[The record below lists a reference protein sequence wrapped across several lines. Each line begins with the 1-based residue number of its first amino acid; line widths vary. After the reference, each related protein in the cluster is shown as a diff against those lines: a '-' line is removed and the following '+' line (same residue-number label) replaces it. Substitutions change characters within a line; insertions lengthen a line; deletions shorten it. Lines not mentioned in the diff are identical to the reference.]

1 MTDFNTYYKEVLS
14 KDKDGKYFERKF
26 VPWFLENDPVWK
38 TIVKKVWLFEDYP
51 HKKKCRWQRA
61 DEGTDIVMED
71 VDGNTWAI
79 QCKNWN
85 PEKTVIRH
93 GDYDSFITDSENEC
107 VDKRLFITT
116 QKKISKT
123 IQNDINKKRN
133 IRPVHVILYNDFVES
148 ALDYPEKKSDL
159 IKPYRRKLIVPF
171 PYQTQLLNK
180 LIPRLKK
187 SERGQLIMACGTGK
201 SYMGVWSK
209 EKLKAKKTL
218 ILVPT
223 LMLISDTFKNWLTTS
238 KKIPRILCVCSDPSV
253 TQNKMKDIKYDALLE
268 SLDDVPFPVENDIS
282 KIKTFMNCEDDSLI
296 ISTYDSSHLITKA
309 QKSINH
315 EFDLIIFD
323 EAHNCV
329 GLKDSKFNEALD
341 NNNIKSQKR
350 LFMTATQKI
359 FSNKL
364 RQYIKKKEETDEI
377 TPVVDMSDEAYF
389 GPTCAEYSFSQA
401 IKDKNLSD
409 YKVVV
414 VGVTDEELKNNISK
428 RELVKIKSLIS
439 SSKYIKHDMEYIS
452 ILSALHKSIKKYNI
466 RRLISFHSRQ
476 KWSRDFSKYI
486 KDYNELINGKI
497 RFNTNHIQGDIPTRL
512 RLERLSILKDFEDY
526 DCSIVSNARCLT
538 EGINVPNLDAIAFI
552 DPKQSPVDI
561 VQAIGRAIRKSDSK
575 KFGIIF
581 LPLFINLGDFK
592 KYKKSKMDL
601 SNFIKECPG
610 YENTINLVQA
620 LKSHDERLVLQLNE
634 LRTKKGEKPKSAN
647 GGKSLTNF
655 VFDLPTT
662 ISLDFTE
669 SLVTNLIDATTSSW
683 YEMYGELKNF
693 KNAHGHCN
701 PPRSLSGEKFNL
713 GMWVSHQRSKR
724 NGSRQPALT
733 QKQIGLLDELDF
745 IWDVADHEF
754 DRGCEEYVSYI
765 SKHNSHGM
773 NKNYI
778 TETGFS
784 LGSWVSNLR
793 EKHYGITENNFNEK
807 RLGNEKK
814 TTFSAY
820 KESIQEEY
828 ERLVAINFVFDAR
841 EQRWMDKFY
850 ELEAFKIKYN
860 HLDVPKTK
868 NYNSL
873 RIWLDRQRSYMRKYE
888 NSDVPIDDNEELKY
902 KFNRSRYDKLV
913 NLGCNAIVKK
923 VDRSWDEWIRILKM
937 IYRKFN
943 TLKITKNQR
952 EELNLPDVKRW
963 LFSQTEKFNK
973 NKLSEAK
980 QKVLTDLGHI
990 FNEHESQW
998 MSMYN
1003 DLVVFEKH
1011 HKHTRVAFS
1020 NGGLGGWVSTQRE
1033 LKRKNKLSKDRI
1045 DLLNKI
1051 GFDWDPLNN
1060 SWLSMYNELIE
1071 FKKENKH
1078 TRVSFSSGGLGG
1090 WVSTQRRLKKKNKLS
1105 KDRIDLLNKIDFEWK
1120 LNNEV

>member
-1 MTDFNTYYKEVLS
+1 MADFETYYKNVLS

-51 HKKKCRWQRA
+51 HKKKCRWQRV

-148 ALDYPEKKSDL
+148 ALDYPEKKFDL
-159 IKPYRRKLIVPF
+159 IKPYRRKLVVPY
-171 PYQTQLLNK
+171 PYQIKLLDK

-223 LMLISDTFKNWLTTS
+223 LMLISDTFKNWLTAS

-329 GLKDSKFNEALD
+329 GLKDNKFNEALD
-341 NNNIKSQKR
+341 NNNIKSQNR
-350 LFMTATQKI
+350 LFLTATQKI

-364 RQYIKKKEETDEI
+364 KQYMKKKVETDEI
-377 TPVVDMSDEAYF
+377 PPVVDMSDEVYF
-389 GPTCAEYSFSQA
+389 GPTCADYSFSQA

-476 KWSRDFSKYI
+476 KWSSDFSKYI
-486 KDYNELINGKI
+486 KDYNEIINGKI
-497 RFNTNHIQGDIPTRL
+497 RFNTSHIQGDIPTRL

-601 SNFIKECPG
+601 TNFIKECPG
-610 YENTINLVQA
+610 YQNTINLIQA

-634 LRTKKGEKPKSAN
+634 LRTKKGDKPKSTN
-647 GGKSLTNF
+647 SGSSLTNF
-655 VFDLPTT
+655 VFDLPTN

-683 YEMYGELKNF
+683 YEMYGELKQYKVKY
-693 KNAHGHCN
+693 KNTLVPIHHKTESELPLGSWTSDQRQKFSGH
-701 PPRSLSGEKFNL
+701 
-713 GMWVSHQRSKR
+713 Q
-724 NGSRQPALT
+724 QPALSE
-733 QKQIGLLDELDF
+733 KQVNLLNDLDF
-745 IWDVADHEF
+745 IWDVGLYQFEMF
-754 DRGCEEYVSYI
+754 VQELKLYI
-765 SKHNSHGM
+765 SSNGDTLVPDRHVSSSGYPLGRTAARYRLLKAGVIKGRDGKTMILKKEREKVLLRLGFVFDLDEHVWEKNFANLKAYKLKYNHVKIVRTRGENKTNPEYLKYSQLADWVHNEIKKIKEFLGFKKPTIDKRTGKHKRSNMTASRKSRLLKIGIVIDKYQVAWENNFEALKEFKKIHKHCNVPINYVHGDI
-773 NKNYI
+773 K
-778 TETGFS
+778 
-784 LGSWVSNLR
+784 LGSWFHGQ
-793 EKHYGITENNFNEK
+793 K
-807 RLGNEKK
+807 
-814 TTFSAY
+814 
-820 KESIQEEY
+820 
-828 ERLVAINFVFDAR
+828 
-841 EQRWMDKFY
+841 KFY
-850 ELEAFKIKYN
+850 KPRIYQ
-860 HLDVPKTK
+860 
-868 NYNSL
+868 NYKRNSMP
-873 RIWLDRQRSYMRKYE
+873 LDRK
-888 NSDVPIDDNEELKY
+888 K
-902 KFNRSRYDKLV
+902 KLDS
-913 NLGCNAIVKK
+913 LCPGWC
-923 VDRSWDEWIRILKM
+923 
-937 IYRKFN
+937 
-943 TLKITKNQR
+943 
-952 EELNLPDVKRW
+952 
-963 LFSQTEKFNK
+963 
-973 NKLSEAK
+973 
-980 QKVLTDLGHI
+980 LT
-990 FNEHESQW
+990 
-998 MSMYN
+998 
-1003 DLVVFEKH
+1003 
-1011 HKHTRVAFS
+1011 RA
-1020 NGGLGGWVSTQRE
+1020 
-1033 LKRKNKLSKDRI
+1033 KRK
-1045 DLLNKI
+1045 
-1051 GFDWDPLNN
+1051 
-1060 SWLSMYNELIE
+1060 
-1071 FKKENKH
+1071 
-1078 TRVSFSSGGLGG
+1078 
-1090 WVSTQRRLKKKNKLS
+1090 
-1105 KDRIDLLNKIDFEWK
+1105 
-1120 LNNEV
+1120 